1 MSTAFLREHRLK
13 QLKEDIARY
22 KKLTQTQGIW
32 FAIRFSWF
40 TAISMYIVEY
50 LFDLLVDGVPIPVY
64 VSNYNYG
71 RLLTTWIIW
80 FLVDYFWLIKQ
91 NPRALKRSMIELEK
105 HLEKYPELKKEHPDP
120 IDVSG

>member
-50 LFDLLVDGVPIPVY
+50 LFGNMQKALEDKGIAPISAELEWVPTTTVSLDEEQAQDVLKLVDKLEQDEDVQKVF
-64 VSNYNYG
+64 YN
-71 RLLTTWIIW
+71 L
-80 FLVDYFWLIKQ
+80 
-91 NPRALKRSMIELEK
+91 A
-105 HLEKYPELKKEHPDP
+105 
-120 IDVSG
+120 

>member
-40 TAISMYIVEY
+40 TAISMYMIEY
-50 LFDLLVDGVPIPVY
+50 FFDLLVDGVPLPVY

-71 RLLTTWIIW
+71 RLLTTWIIL
-80 FLVDYFWLIKQ
+80 FLVDYFWLVKDF
-91 NPRALKRSMIELEK
+91 PRGLERSKADLKK
-105 HLEKYPELKKEHPDP
+105 HLDKYPELKKEHPDP
-120 IDVSG
+120 IDGSG